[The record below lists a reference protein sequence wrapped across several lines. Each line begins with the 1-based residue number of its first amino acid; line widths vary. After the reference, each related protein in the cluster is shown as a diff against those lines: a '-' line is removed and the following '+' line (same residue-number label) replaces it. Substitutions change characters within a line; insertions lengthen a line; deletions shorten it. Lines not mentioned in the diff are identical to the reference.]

1 MLMNFYFILQKQ
13 SFALCLFYQQI
24 KWKKKQHSGFILLKR
39 KVMSE
44 VYITPCYHYKDP
56 SILEV

>member
-1 MLMNFYFILQKQ
+1 MLMNFYFILQNQ

-24 KWKKKQHSGFILLKR
+24 KWKKKKQHSGFILLKR

-44 VYITPCYHYKDP
+44 V
-56 SILEV
+56 